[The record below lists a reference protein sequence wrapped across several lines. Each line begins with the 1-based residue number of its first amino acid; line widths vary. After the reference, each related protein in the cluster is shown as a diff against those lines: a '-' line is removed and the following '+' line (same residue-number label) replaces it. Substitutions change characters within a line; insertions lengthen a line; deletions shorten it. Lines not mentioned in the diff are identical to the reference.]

1 MVAVVVVTTLEQLIR
16 KSNHVYSL
24 RFSVWLAHNSNY
36 QKAAASLKS
45 PMIKVSLS
53 ETNHN
58 ADKRSPSPIPKH

>member
-16 KSNHVYSL
+16 KSN
-24 RFSVWLAHNSNY
+24 Y

-45 PMIKVSLS
+45 HMIKVSLS